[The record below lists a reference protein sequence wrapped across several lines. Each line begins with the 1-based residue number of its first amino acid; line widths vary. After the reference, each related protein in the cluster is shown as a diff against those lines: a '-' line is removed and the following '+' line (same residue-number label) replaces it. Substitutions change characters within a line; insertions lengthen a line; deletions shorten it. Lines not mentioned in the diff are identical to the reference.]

1 MRSGRWALHLSVAVV
16 AVAAMTLALTPAVA
30 DPIPDTDEYP
40 DVAFL
45 ARNDVPFDA
54 QTAASVAAQLGAPML
69 ITTPNALSDAAAD
82 GIADLNPDVLIV
94 AGGSAAIS
102 EAVADEAAQQCDPDC
117 EIDRRFGTGRDETA
131 VALAGIAAEYGF
143 DRPVLQGSDQV
154 VGDVHVGGT
163 VHTDTLT
170 VQDPGLVTGL
180 NTDRIDGLHAGDL
193 GSLDS
198 YRDLDLEEG
207 TTHANSSA
215 DGNPYEEIVTRT
227 IQVPVDGFLLVTSS
241 IFMSEDDGT
250 SQTLVSVTRLDWD
263 PDVPV
268 ADQRDR
274 LIGLDLHS
282 PGGSEEGVGTSFT
295 TAGGIAVSAGTHTVT
310 LQTQGADADTPYTT
324 AGPRLT
330 TLFVP
335 FGTETVVDTSGS

>member
-1 MRSGRWALHLSVAVV
+1 MRSGRWTLHLSVAVL

-30 DPIPDTDEYP
+30 DPIPGTEEYA

-54 QTAASVAAQLGAPML
+54 QTAASAAAQLGAPMF
-69 ITTPNALSDAAAD
+69 ITNPSVLSDAAAD

-94 AGGSAAIS
+94 AGGEFAIS
-102 EAVADEAAQQCDPDC
+102 EAVAAEAAAQCDPDC

-131 VALAGIAAEYGF
+131 AALAGIAADYGF
-143 DRPVLQGSDQV
+143 DRPVLQGSNQV

-163 VHTDTLT
+163 VHTDALT
-170 VQDPGLVTGL
+170 VQDLGVVTGL
-180 NTDRIDGLHAGDL
+180 NADRIDDLHASDL

-198 YRDLDLEEG
+198 YRDQDLDEG

-215 DGNPYEEIVTRT
+215 DGNPFEEIVTRT
-227 IQVPVDGFLLVTSS
+227 IQVPVDGFLLVTSN
-241 IFMSEDDGT
+241 IFVSEDDGT
-250 SQTLVSVTRLDWD
+250 SQTLASITRLDWD
-263 PDVPV
+263 PDVPP

-282 PGGSEEGVGTSFT
+282 PGGSETAGASFT

-310 LQTQGADADTPYTT
+310 LHTQGADADTPYTT

-335 FGTETVVDTSGS
+335 FGSETVVNPSGG